1 MNRQNEQQNAAKNYA
16 LCYPIQEYCEA
27 EGCNFPNYE
36 LTEEIFTEGAKW
48 ADNTMFER
56 VEKWLK
62 LNLEKFVY
70 TSEHSGKG
78 KINPYYVIEA
88 LRKEIQN

>member
-1 MNRQNEQQNAAKNYA
+1 MKRKDEVINFVSEYTKQQNGESYEAYAEQEDVAKACINA
-16 LCYPIQEYCEA
+16 IQ
-27 EGCNFPNYE
+27 
-36 LTEEIFTEGAKW
+36 W
-48 ADNTMFER
+48 ADNTMLEH
-56 VEKWLK
+56 VENWIK

-70 TSEHSGKG
+70 TSAHSGKG

>member
-1 MNRQNEQQNAAKNYA
+1 MKRKDEANNFAHEYTKRQNGDGYEAYAEQEDIAKA
-16 LCYPIQEYCEA
+16 CISAIQ
-27 EGCNFPNYE
+27 
-36 LTEEIFTEGAKW
+36 W
-48 ADNTMFER
+48 ADNTMLER
-56 VEKWLK
+56 VEKWIK

-70 TSEHSGKG
+70 TSAHSGKG

>member
-1 MNRQNEQQNAAKNYA
+1 MNRNEEAIKFTHEYTKGLNGNDSCETYAEQEDIANACLAA
-16 LCYPIQEYCEA
+16 I
-27 EGCNFPNYE
+27 
-36 LTEEIFTEGAKW
+36 KW

-70 TSEHSGKG
+70 TSAHSGKG

>member
-1 MNRQNEQQNAAKNYA
+1 MKRKDEAINFAHEYAKRQNGDGYEAYAEQEDIAKACINA
-16 LCYPIQEYCEA
+16 IQ
-27 EGCNFPNYE
+27 
-36 LTEEIFTEGAKW
+36 W
-48 ADNTMFER
+48 ADNTMLER
-56 VEKWLK
+56 VEKWIK

-70 TSEHSGKG
+70 TSAHSGKG

>member
-1 MNRQNEQQNAAKNYA
+1 MKRKNEAINFAHEYAKQQNG
-16 LCYPIQEYCEA
+16 E
-27 EGCNFPNYE
+27 NYE
-36 LTEEIFTEGAKW
+36 AYAEQEDIAKACINAIQW
-48 ADNTMFER
+48 ADNTMLER
-56 VEKWLK
+56 VEKWIK

-70 TSEHSGKG
+70 TSAHSGKG

>member
-1 MNRQNEQQNAAKNYA
+1 MKRKDEAINFVSEYTKLQNGESYEAYAEREDIANACIDA
-16 LCYPIQEYCEA
+16 IQ
-27 EGCNFPNYE
+27 
-36 LTEEIFTEGAKW
+36 W
-48 ADNTMFER
+48 ADNTMLER

-62 LNLEKFVY
+62 FNLEKFVY
-70 TSEHSGKG
+70 TSAHSGKG

>member
-1 MNRQNEQQNAAKNYA
+1 MRRKDETINFVSEYTKQQNGESYEAYA
-16 LCYPIQEYCEA
+16 EREDIANACIDAIQ
-27 EGCNFPNYE
+27 
-36 LTEEIFTEGAKW
+36 W
-48 ADNTMFER
+48 ADNTMLER

-70 TSEHSGKG
+70 TSAHSGKG

>member
-1 MNRQNEQQNAAKNYA
+1 MKRKDEAINFAHEYTKQQNG
-16 LCYPIQEYCEA
+16 E
-27 EGCNFPNYE
+27 NYE
-36 LTEEIFTEGAKW
+36 VYAEQEDIANACINAIQW
-48 ADNTMFER
+48 ADNTMLER
-56 VEKWLK
+56 VEKWIK

-70 TSEHSGKG
+70 TSAHSGKG